1 MKNKYINAKINVNL
15 QNNNNII
22 KVMINYLKQIIVVN
36 NNVQNLLNKICYY
49 L

>member
-1 MKNKYINAKINVNL
+1 MKNKYINVKINVNL

-36 NNVQNLLNKICYY
+36 NNVQNLLNKICCY